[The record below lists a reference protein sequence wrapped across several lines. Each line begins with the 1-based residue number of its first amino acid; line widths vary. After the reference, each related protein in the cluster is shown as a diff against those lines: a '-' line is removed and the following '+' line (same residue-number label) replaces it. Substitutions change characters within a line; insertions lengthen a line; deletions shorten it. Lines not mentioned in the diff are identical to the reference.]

1 MEQRKLYKIL
11 ESIIKDAPSF
21 ETNEEFLSHVL
32 DKIINIDTIDIN
44 GGRLWKLNS
53 DKKSYKL
60 ITQAGDISLIENN
73 YQINV
78 NDYPLFRSFGQRR
91 AFIAFETDEYLIKK
105 GIYIYSAA
113 GVGDRY
119 KIYDKKNKY
128 YYLYKYLIAL
138 NGNEPDEDFIN
149 TLNIISVTLSPV
161 LRTRKLESKAKE
173 NIEELEKASE
183 IQKNILPEH
192 ELKFGNYEI
201 FGVSLPEKIVGGDF
215 FDYLTCGDD
224 YKISIVIA
232 DAASKGISAAAQAL
246 YVSGALKMGV
256 SYDVSNT
263 TLIKKINNLVYDTF
277 PYERFLTLFYCELYQ
292 DKRGLCVY
300 INAGHNAPYLLNYSS
315 DKITVLKSTGPVL
328 GPSANQN
335 YFTEY
340 FHININDLLI
350 LYTDGIIEAAN
361 SNFEFYGEERLKTA
375 VKKLKNMSSK
385 DICHNI
391 LDEVQKFNA
400 NGKYSDDKTIV
411 VIKRIK

>member
-1 MEQRKLYKIL
+1 MEQRKLYKVL
-11 ESIIKDAPSF
+11 ESIIRQAPSF
-21 ETNEEFLSHVL
+21 ETNEELLSYVL
-32 DKIINIDTIDIN
+32 ENIINIDSIDIS
-44 GGRLWKLNS
+44 GGRLWKLDI
-53 DKKSYKL
+53 DKKSYTL
-60 ITQAGDISLIENN
+60 ISQKGDISPIEKD
-73 YQINV
+73 YKLNV
-78 NDYPLFRSFGQRR
+78 KDYPVFKSFGQRR
-91 AFIAFETDEYLIKK
+91 AFIAYETNEYLIKR

-113 GVGDRY
+113 GVGERC
-119 KIYDKKNKY
+119 KISDKKNKY

-149 TLNIISVTLSPV
+149 TLNIISVTLSPI

-173 NIEELEKASE
+173 NIVELEKASE

-192 ELKFGNYEI
+192 ELKFGNYEM

-215 FDYLTCGDD
+215 FDYLKCGDD
-224 YKISIVIA
+224 YKISVVIA

-292 DKRGLCVY
+292 DKKGLCVY
-300 INAGHNAPYLLNYSS
+300 INAGHNPPYHLNHGS
-315 DKITVLKSTGPVL
+315 DKISVLKSTGPVL

-340 FHININDLLI
+340 FHINVNDLLI

-361 SNFEFYGEERLKTA
+361 SNFEFYGEERLKNA
-375 VKKLKNMSSK
+375 IKKFKEMSAK

-391 LDEVQKFNA
+391 LDEVQKFGV
-400 NGKYSDDKTIV
+400 NGRYSDDKTIV